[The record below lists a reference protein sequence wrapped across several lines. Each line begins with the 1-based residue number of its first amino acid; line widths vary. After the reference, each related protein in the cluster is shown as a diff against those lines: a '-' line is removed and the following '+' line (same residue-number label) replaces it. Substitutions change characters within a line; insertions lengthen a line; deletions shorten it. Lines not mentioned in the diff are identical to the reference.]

1 MSRITLFVDV
11 ILPLPVPGLFT
22 YRVPFELNDQV
33 EQWKRVVVQFGKKKI
48 YTAIVTNV
56 HENPPQ
62 NYNVKYILSV
72 LDQYPVMNS
81 IQFQFWIWM
90 STYYMCEPGE
100 VMNVAIP
107 SAFKLASETS
117 IVLNPN
123 FNMDIDGLNEK
134 EF

>member
-33 EQWKRVVVQFGKKKI
+33 EQWKRVVVQFGRKKI

-81 IQFQFWIWM
+81 IQFQFWNWM

-123 FNMDIDGLNEK
+123 FNNK
-134 EF
+134 AQS